1 MSIEAINV
9 FRPVEGAVLDLE
21 SLQAVSDTQ
30 DAVLTA
36 WLHTMWPGASSLI
49 LSGFEVHGEWA
60 PQGPPGTVRPDAKSD
75 SIVVT
80 PGTAILTGQDRRK
93 YLVNVEEELT
103 CPWPTAAGPAV
114 QGVLVLVPKVEPAAK
129 AGGVVVAREQVSA
142 LLGFVKP
149 EQAEQPF
156 LLPIA
161 QSLGNGRDWATDHG
175 RFLQPEHDAIQTLL
189 KRFQELERTVWRAEP
204 EGSVWERQVLGRNWV
219 RYQTVAASALQAARI
234 SLQSRATTTL
244 DRTRTLNSL
253 FEQLHFSVERAAN
266 DLIQL
271 ESLERYI
278 DYLDVGGLGFTVL
291 KVRID
296 SAFM

>member
-1 MSIEAINV
+1 MSIDAINV

-21 SLQAVSDTQ
+21 SLQAVSDGQ
-30 DAVLTA
+30 DAALSA
-36 WLHTMWPGASSLI
+36 WLHSLWPDGSSLI
-49 LSGFEVHGEWA
+49 LSGLEVHGEWA

-93 YLVNVEEELT
+93 YLVTVEEELT

-114 QGVLVLVPKVEPAAK
+114 QGVLVLVPKVEPPTQSS
-129 AGGVVVAREQVSA
+129 GVVVAREQVSA

-149 EQAEQPF
+149 EQAEQAF

-161 QSLGNGRDWATDHG
+161 QSLGNGRDWATDHY

-189 KRFQELERTVWRAEP
+189 KRFQDLERTVWRAEP

-234 SLQSRATTTL
+234 CLQSRATTTL

-271 ESLERYI
+271 
-278 DYLDVGGLGFTVL
+278 VGSFEGAGPY
-291 KVRID
+291 KQIGARILRGD
-296 SAFM
+296 